1 MLPLAG
7 GTATPR
13 FCTAKACTSM
23 PDGSSTRAEHATM
36 IDDCEKRESKL
47 SDWERSFV
55 ASVLAQLEKGKS
67 LSERQASTLDKIWER
82 VT

>member
-1 MLPLAG
+1 
-7 GTATPR
+7 
-13 FCTAKACTSM
+13 M

-47 SDWERSFV
+47 SDWERTFIDSIG
-55 ASVLAQLEKGKS
+55 SQLERGNS
-67 LSERQASTLDKIWER
+67 LTESQSETLDDIWER